1 MIIKAQRVQ
10 GDNVL
15 FTSDQT
21 LIQMISV
28 ELFLLDRESRKVI
41 GDTDFFQSLRKLFYS
56 NITQKKEMKNKRN
69 QV

>member
-41 GDTDFFQSLRKLFYS
+41 GDNSFLR
-56 NITQKKEMKNKRN
+56 
-69 QV
+69 V